1 MLSTPSNSRAIA
13 GKSFRVVTDNATWL
27 GGTEVLAQSGQSDV
41 SGRMSAKSRPERV
54 WYIETVRIGKEQME
68 KHVQERFERIE
79 TILEQIA
86 IAHLDLEASQ
96 KNTTVALN
104 RLTEE
109 SRVRGREVDERIAN
123 LAILVDQLIK
133 GELGR

>member
-1 MLSTPSNSRAIA
+1 
-13 GKSFRVVTDNATWL
+13 VV
-27 GGTEVLAQSGQSDV
+27 
-41 SGRMSAKSRPERV
+41 
-54 WYIETVRIGKEQME
+54 IETVRIGKERME
-68 KHVQERFERIE
+68 KDVQERFERIE

-96 KNTTVALN
+96 KYTTGALN